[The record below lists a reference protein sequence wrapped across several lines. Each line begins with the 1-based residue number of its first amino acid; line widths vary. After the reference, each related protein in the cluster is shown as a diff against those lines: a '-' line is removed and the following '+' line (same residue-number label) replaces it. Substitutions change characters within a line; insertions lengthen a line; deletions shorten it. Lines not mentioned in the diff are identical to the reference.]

1 MVPDLIMVLDT
12 LTGEACGVPE
22 YRYGLKVMVIVAA
35 AHPLWTSKR
44 GLEIAG
50 PEAFGYDFDF
60 VPCGTYTGV
69 TSVIDEFSAET
80 DPLLS

>member
-35 AHPLWTSKR
+35 AHPLWTSQR

-50 PEAFGYDFDF
+50 PQAFGYDFDF
-60 VPCGTYTGV
+60 VPCGTYTKV
-69 TSVIDEFSAET
+69 TSVIDEFAKST
-80 DPLLS
+80 

>member
-35 AHPLWTSKR
+35 VHPLWTTKR

-50 PEAFGYDFDF
+50 PKAFGYDFDF
-60 VPCGTYTGV
+60 VPCGRYTGV
-69 TSVIDEFSAET
+69 MSVIEELAPKS
-80 DPLLS
+80 